1 MAIAGRPPASPWDQ
15 ASSAGVGLAGP
26 DGRSPCDRAGGHA
39 AACSEKCTPCGI
51 VNGRRRAAQTAGRTV
66 IPLTANQFG
75 RWWDAGAGAVSR
87 LQRDAQPARLE
98 VRTITPRHRAR
109 SSGQPPRSPSR
120 RNTMKKLGL
129 LVSVLA
135 VTTLAAPAQAAT
147 SKTTSKAPKI
157 VKTTDTFACANGKR
171 ATFHHEGYRAGPKAS
186 DSWDSWWV
194 TTRETVTN
202 RCGS

>member
-1 MAIAGRPPASPWDQ
+1 
-15 ASSAGVGLAGP
+15 
-26 DGRSPCDRAGGHA
+26 
-39 AACSEKCTPCGI
+39 
-51 VNGRRRAAQTAGRTV
+51 
-66 IPLTANQFG
+66 
-75 RWWDAGAGAVSR
+75 
-87 LQRDAQPARLE
+87 
-98 VRTITPRHRAR
+98 
-109 SSGQPPRSPSR
+109 
-120 RNTMKKLGL
+120 MKKLGL

-202 RCGS
+202 RCGSQWLVIWSRFEANSETNCCTTISVPPGAHFDWKGTSAHPVGGHIGGGLGAGLADTFACQEPYNNFYVTNKTGTLSQAPDCPTND